1 MKIRNNSYYEPLMEL
16 IVTKN
21 YNAIWN
27 STIIQEI
34 TYNVG
39 KKIHYNL
46 ITKTTNDGIFYTVE
60 DVYADMYFVLAKC
73 VDTYSPYNKNGT
85 FINFK
90 TFYINSLSYL
100 KNYIL
105 KNSSLFLGESYIKTN
120 EGFQKREFLL
130 KGTDDTEEDEKK
142 KNIFTIGL
150 TDKLDT
156 SSIEE
161 REINEQLIKLISS
174 IEHIKTRKVLLMLL
188 EGKNQYEIAPILGVT
203 QAQVNKIIRN
213 VGDLKFVA
221 LTKSDIKIIE
231 DIFKLFDK
239 DVYEL
244 SAKRKKRRNKR
255 KTTS

>member
-1 MKIRNNSYYEPLMEL
+1 MKEKKTAYYEPLMEL

-27 STIIQEI
+27 SSIIQEI

-130 KGTDDTEEDEKK
+130 KGTNDNKEDEKK
-142 KNIFTIGL
+142 MNIFTIGL
-150 TDKLDT
+150 TDELDT
-156 SSIEE
+156 SIEE
-161 REINEQLIKLISS
+161 REINEQLIKLICG
-174 IEHIKTRKVLLMLL
+174 IEHIKTKKVLLMLL

-239 DVYEL
+239 DIYVL
-244 SAKRKKRRNKR
+244 SAKKKRRKR
-255 KTTS
+255 KQA

>member
-1 MKIRNNSYYEPLMEL
+1 MKIKNNSHYEPLMEL

-27 STIIQEI
+27 STTIQEI
-34 TYNVG
+34 TYNIG

-46 ITKTTNDGIFYTVE
+46 ITKTMDDGIYYTIE
-60 DVYADMYFVLAKC
+60 DVYTDMYFILVKC

-120 EGFQKREFLL
+120 DGFQKREFLV
-130 KGTDDTEEDEKK
+130 KGTYDDKEDEKK
-142 KNIFTIGL
+142 MNAFMARL

-161 REINEQLIKLISS
+161 REINEQLIKLICG

-221 LTKSDIKIIE
+221 LTKNDIKIIE

-255 KTTS
+255 KITH